1 MIVWLKDVKSFQP
14 KCETS
19 RDTRRETSEEARE
32 TSTGTSGDKCSKK
45 GDEQGDKWDSV
56 KPLGQECL
64 SREQAKRQA
73 ETSVKAYPEQA
84 ETSEARRE
92 TSRERSVNWQRD
104 PEGDKRKSMQPEHPE
119 SVLETRRDKWETSAK
134 ACSQSTQSVLET
146 GRDKGKASQS
156 TGDKGDKWE
165 TSVQSRGQSSRV
177 YWRQEDEGDK

>member
-19 RDTRRETSEEARE
+19 RDTRRETSEEASE

-84 ETSEARRE
+84 ETS
-92 TSRERSVNWQRD
+92 
-104 PEGDKRKSMQPEHPE
+104 GDK
-119 SVLETRRDKWETSAK
+119 
-134 ACSQSTQSVLET
+134 
-146 GRDKGKASQS
+146 
-156 TGDKGDKWE
+156 
-165 TSVQSRGQSSRV
+165 
-177 YWRQEDEGDK
+177 